1 MKQLYK
7 LLRVKYEPQINLF
20 LLNSQG
26 SVILSFTVTLLS
38 SDHID
43 VLQNAIDGGAIGNL
57 SVSLLKIINK
67 MGRWIIRLLSN
78 VSNLLCKTFLLGT

>member
-26 SVILSFTVTLLS
+26 SVIVSFTVTLLS

>member
-26 SVILSFTVTLLS
+26 SVIVSFTVTLLS

-43 VLQNAIDGGAIGNL
+43 VLQNAIDGGGIGNL